1 MEKFIYFFVHLG
13 IPLLA
18 AVLFIR
24 QKVKAK
30 VSLLANGLL
39 SVSMLLFLYLWGQWP
54 LVGSFYIRYVL
65 LGLLVLIVFYLI
77 RKWVS
82 SAPSLPAGWWKY
94 TKLILASVFALLFSY
109 ATITAVSGLR
119 YNEQTIDL
127 EFPLKE
133 GEYYISSGG
142 SRKIVNNHFR
152 NYPNAQQFAI
162 DINKLGPLGGASY
175 NILSS
180 ENQLHHI
187 FGEDLYSPCGG
198 RIVEVVN
205 DVDDNSGAT
214 MNVGPGDGQGN
225 MVSIDCSGTI
235 VSMMHLQKGSIK
247 VESGQTV
254 SAGEHL
260 GRVGNSGFSQEPHL
274 HLQAARYNQDSVLVG
289 VPMTFGNRSLV
300 RNNVVGN

>member
-13 IPLLA
+13 IPLLV

-24 QKVKAK
+24 QKVTARA
-30 VSLLANGLL
+30 SLLANGLL
-39 SVSMLLFLYLWGQWP
+39 SVSMLLFLFLWGQWP
-54 LVGSFYIRYVL
+54 LVGSFYFRYVL
-65 LGLLVLIVFYLI
+65 LGLLTFIVFYLI
-77 RKWVS
+77 RKLT
-82 SAPSLPAGWWKY
+82 PGTPFLPAGWWKY
-94 TKLILASVFALLFSY
+94 TKLILVSVFALLFSY

-127 EFPLKE
+127 EFPLR
-133 GEYYISSGG
+133 GGGYYISSGG

-162 DINKLGPLGGASY
+162 DINKLGPLGGASS

-235 VSMMHLQKGSIK
+235 VSMMHLKKGSVR
-247 VESGQTV
+247 VESGQIV
-254 SAGEHL
+254 SAGERI

-289 VPMTFGNRSLV
+289 VPMSFGNRSLV
-300 RNNVVGN
+300 RNNVVRN